1 MRSMP
6 SISGHV
12 FRQPSSRPDRP
23 DGWFA
28 KWRDVDGQ
36 HKRKLGLHW
45 SGRGDPPA
53 GFLRRRD
60 AEAMLDEL
68 LVDARRAAVE
78 LYASGLAR
86 DRSGLPFGELA
97 TVWFRRAGGERPW
110 KPATERG
117 YRSMLWGRNPHVMN
131 GFADRPVRE
140 ISRREV
146 RAWWH
151 ALIDPR
157 REPAPLTPRDANAHL
172 ALLRTIFNWADG
184 TDEHGPLPDPSKG
197 IVKCAEPA
205 VGKADYFEPEEVLAI
220 ARAAEEMHRELAADP
235 ERRHRADASRHD
247 EKLITVAA
255 FTGMRRG
262 EVVSLRWREVDF
274 VNSALHIC
282 ESLSAGIDSTPK
294 GRRSRTVTMAP
305 QVAEIL
311 ARIAPDDARHSDAMV
326 FPGSRSGQKLDPD
339 AVSKRFRIARD
350 RAGLRPL
357 TFHDLRHTFAS
368 LLARA
373 GEAPTLIQA
382 EAGHASLR
390 TTERYMHHR
399 PRRQDAERFGKAFA
413 GDAAVLAA

>member
-6 SISGHV
+6 SVSGHV
-12 FRQPSSRPDRP
+12 YRSSSRRPDRP
-23 DGWFA
+23 DAWFA
-28 KWRDVDGQ
+28 KWRDADGQ
-36 HKRKLGLHW
+36 HKRKLALHW
-45 SGRGDPPA
+45 DGRGTPPA

-60 AEAMLDEL
+60 AEWKLDEI
-68 LVDARRAAVE
+68 LVEARRAAAL
-78 LYASGLAR
+78 LYATGVERA
-86 DRSGLPFGELA
+86 RSGALFEELA
-97 TVWFRRAGGERPW
+97 AAWFRRAGGERPW

-117 YRSMLWGRNPHVMN
+117 YRSMLYGANPHVMN
-131 GFADRPVRE
+131 GFAKRPVRE
-140 ISRREV
+140 ITRREV

-151 ALIDPR
+151 ELIDPR
-157 REPAPLTPRDANAHL
+157 REPKPLTPRDANAHL
-172 ALLRTIFNWADG
+172 GLLRIIFNWADG

-205 VGKADYFEPEEVLAI
+205 VGKADFFEPEEIYAI
-220 ARAAEEMHRELAADP
+220 ARAADELHREAASDP
-235 ERRHRADASRHD
+235 DRRERSHASRHD
-247 EKLITVAA
+247 GAIVVVAA
-255 FTGMRRG
+255 FTGLRRG

-274 VNSALHIC
+274 VNSAIHIC

-305 QVAEIL
+305 QVAEVL
-311 ARIAPDDARHSDAMV
+311 ARLAPDDSRRSAELV
-326 FPGSRSGQKLDPD
+326 FPGSRPGQKLDPD
-339 AVSKRFRIARD
+339 ALSKRFRAARD

-399 PRRQDAERFGKAFA
+399 PRRQDAGRFGKAFA
-413 GDAAVLAA
+413 GDAAVIAA